1 MNNILNTINIISEL
15 GTCAPIQDLLF
26 QIIFRDSCTYCP
38 SSAFFIWISNFSTSG
53 LLYISILL
61 ASWSYWF
68 RKEDIIELPN
78 QTNDAHSKMKMVST
92 DNDLGYEVN
101 DDDDNLGGIEITEYM
116 VTGGSLPVSSLSDT
130 EIRTENNIGIDN
142 SDIVEEEE
150 KSVNE

>member
-1 MNNILNTINIISEL
+1 
-15 GTCAPIQDLLF
+15 
-26 QIIFRDSCTYCP
+26 
-38 SSAFFIWISNFSTSG
+38 
-53 LLYISILL
+53 
-61 ASWSYWF
+61 
-68 RKEDIIELPN
+68 
-78 QTNDAHSKMKMVST
+78 MKMVST